1 MLFILFFK
9 NFPVINKNGVNYVN
23 LFSNEMGQ
31 AQVTLQRQIIK
42 TKLNDKTIKQRT
54 LNSVVSGDGED
65 ERKDSLCTPHGGA
78 AVHH

>member
-1 MLFILFFK
+1 M
-9 NFPVINKNGVNYVN
+9 
-23 LFSNEMGQ
+23 NESEDPEI
-31 AQVTLQRQIIK
+31 TKPNEIIK